1 MMNIE
6 MILISTVRMS
16 IPLAVAAFG
25 SIFCEKAG
33 IISLVLEGMMLS
45 GAFAG
50 VCGTFYS
57 GNVWIGVLCGI
68 GAGALVGGMH
78 ALLSI
83 RYKVNQVISGV
94 GLNLLTAAATTLTM
108 QLIWGNRGNSP
119 QVKGIPKFTGILEGQ
134 SVMTFV
140 AVVLAVLVW
149 WVIKKSRYGL
159 RIAMVGENPE
169 AARTLGLSV
178 NTLKYTGVLICG
190 GLCGLAGSYL
200 SLDHLN
206 LFVREM
212 TAGRGY
218 IAYVVAIFGRYHPG
232 GALLGALVFGF
243 FDALQ
248 INLQGNGI
256 PPQFFVVLP
265 YVITLFVITFAVKN
279 IRQPEG
285 LGKL

>member
-1 MMNIE
+1 MNIE
-6 MILISTVRMS
+6 IILISTIRMG
-16 IPLAVAAFG
+16 IPLAIAAFG

-45 GAFAG
+45 GAFGG

-57 GNVWIGVLCGI
+57 GNVGIGVLCGI
-68 GAGALVGGMH
+68 TAGALVGAMH

-94 GLNLLTAAATTLTM
+94 GLNLLTAAATTLAM
-108 QLIWGNRGNSP
+108 QLLWGNRGNSP
-119 QVKGIPKFTGILEGQ
+119 QVEGIPKFSGILEGQ

-140 AVVLAVLVW
+140 TIILMAAVW
-149 WVIKKSRYGL
+149 WVMKKSKYGL
-159 RIAMVGENPE
+159 RISMVGENPE
-169 AARTLGLSV
+169 AARTVGLPV
-178 NTLKYTGVLICG
+178 NTLKYSGVLICG
-190 GLCGLAGSYL
+190 ALCGLAGSYL

-218 IAYVVAIFGRYHPG
+218 IAYVAAILGRYHPV

-256 PPQFFVVLP
+256 PPQFFVALP
-265 YVITLFVITFAVKN
+265 YVITLLVITFAVKN
-279 IRQPEG
+279 IRQPDG